1 MAERTVERTRRLPAG
16 AALAIGFAVL
26 AAVRETA
33 FLIWPSATVPSAQPS
48 GRWDPVDA
56 WSLIAGYVP
65 ADDGTLSSSMLG
77 GLVSQ
82 VLCGVCCLAGAM
94 LLALRNPLGRTLV
107 LLGAGSRLLVV
118 AVALVVAFVPIDGS
132 RVLDLDG
139 VGGGSLVRFF
149 LIDADWVL
157 PLLVCAFATGRRA
170 KSWVR
175 PR

>member
-1 MAERTVERTRRLPAG
+1 MTERTVERTRRLPAG

-26 AAVRETA
+26 VAVRETV
-33 FLIWPSATVPSAQPS
+33 FLIWPSATVDSVQPS

-56 WSLIAGYVP
+56 LSLIAMYVP
-65 ADDGTLSSSMLG
+65 AGDGTLSASMLG

-118 AVALVVAFVPIDGS
+118 AVAVVVAFVPIDGS
-132 RVLDLDG
+132 RVLDP
-139 VGGGSLVRFF
+139 GGASLVSFF

-157 PLLVCAFATGRRA
+157 PLLVCAFATGRRV
-170 KSWVR
+170 KTWLR
-175 PR
+175 PG

>member
-1 MAERTVERTRRLPAG
+1 MTERTVERTKRLPAG

-26 AAVRETA
+26 VAVRETV
-33 FLIWPSATVPSAQPS
+33 FLIWPSATVDSVQPS

-56 WSLIAGYVP
+56 LSLIAMYVP
-65 ADDGTLSSSMLG
+65 ADDGTLSASMLG

-118 AVALVVAFVPIDGS
+118 AVAMAVAFVPIDGS
-132 RVLDLDG
+132 RVLDP
-139 VGGGSLVRFF
+139 GGASLVSFV

-157 PLLVCAFATGRRA
+157 PLLVCAFATGRRV
-170 KSWVR
+170 KTWLR
-175 PR
+175 PG

>member
-26 AAVRETA
+26 VAVRETV
-33 FLIWPSATVPSAQPS
+33 FLIWPSATVDTVQPS

-56 WSLIAGYVP
+56 LSLIAMYVP
-65 ADDGTLSSSMLG
+65 ADDGTLSVSMLG

-118 AVALVVAFVPIDGS
+118 AVAMVVAFVPIDGS
-132 RVLDLDG
+132 RVLDP
-139 VGGGSLVRFF
+139 GGASLVAFF

-157 PLLVCAFATGRRA
+157 PLLVCAFATGRRV
-170 KSWVR
+170 KTWLR
-175 PR
+175 PG

>member
-1 MAERTVERTRRLPAG
+1 MAERTVERTRRLAGG

-26 AAVRETA
+26 VAVRETV
-33 FLIWPSATVPSAQPS
+33 FLIWPSATVDSVQPTD
-48 GRWDPVDA
+48 RWDSVDA
-56 WSLIAGYVP
+56 LSLITRYVP
-65 ADDGTLSSSMLG
+65 AADGTLSASMLG

-118 AVALVVAFVPIDGS
+118 VVAMVVAFVPIDGG
-132 RVLDLDG
+132 RVLDP
-139 VGGGSLVRFF
+139 GGASLVSFF

-157 PLLVCAFATGRRA
+157 PLLVCAFATGRRV
-170 KSWVR
+170 KTWVR
-175 PR
+175 TG